1 MQRTAGTDLQLSHL
15 QVFNLSVSQKIQ
27 TVKCYRMTQ
36 HLWILVS
43 NLSGSTVKHSYGG
56 NGCCINVFK
65 ENRQLYQGIEGQGR
79 SNKEYVCL
87 VLRINKE

>member
-1 MQRTAGTDLQLSHL
+1 
-15 QVFNLSVSQKIQ
+15 
-27 TVKCYRMTQ
+27 MTQ

-65 ENRQLYQGIEGQGR
+65 QNRQLYQGIEGQGR
-79 SNKEYVCL
+79 SNKENGLWCNFE
-87 VLRINKE
+87 RCIFI